1 MAAGQSGKQEVK
13 VGIIIQARMGSTR
26 LPNKVLMPLG
36 TSNLLQVLV
45 ERLKL
50 SGLPIVLATSD
61 FPENNSLEEAAS
73 QLGISCYRGSE
84 EDVLSRYYEAAKA
97 NSLEVIV
104 RVTGD
109 NPLIDGAWI
118 RSYTDQY
125 VQMASENLYMSTSI
139 GKTLPIGMSF
149 EIFHFKMLEAAW
161 SKATDPREREHVTPF
176 FYTNPALYDM
186 FPVAYEVDRSM
197 YRLTV
202 DTAEDLKLISI
213 LIEKYHADQ
222 LSYKDIISILDE
234 EQSLSK
240 INTHI
245 PQKKW
250 NE

>member
-61 FPENNSLEEAAS
+61 LPENNSLEEAAS

-118 RSYTDQY
+118 R
-125 VQMASENLYMSTSI
+125 
-139 GKTLPIGMSF
+139 
-149 EIFHFKMLEAAW
+149 
-161 SKATDPREREHVTPF
+161 
-176 FYTNPALYDM
+176 
-186 FPVAYEVDRSM
+186 
-197 YRLTV
+197 
-202 DTAEDLKLISI
+202 
-213 LIEKYHADQ
+213 
-222 LSYKDIISILDE
+222 
-234 EQSLSK
+234 
-240 INTHI
+240 
-245 PQKKW
+245 
-250 NE
+250 